1 MSTPITVLMS
11 VYNGERWLG
20 ESIGSILNQSFVD
33 FEFIIVND
41 GSSDSS
47 LEIIQNYAAKDTRII
62 VIDKSNTGLA
72 DSLNVGIWQSR
83 GEWIARIDA
92 DDLAEPAR
100 LERQI
105 QKAQSSPNL
114 VLIGTGLRII
124 NDTATDGAIYRYP
137 GNHETLVRNLQTA
150 KRFFA
155 HSSAMY
161 RSKTVKNLG
170 GYRTRIKRA
179 QDWDLW
185 LRISELGRLACIK
198 EPLVKVRKHGDQI
211 SNDEGGFRQ
220 KVDCRVAI
228 VSYWLRQMGY
238 QDPVSNEFSNEQFI
252 QFRGWVEQKVELSA
266 AKELDNFTSYIKKVI
281 EKKQGL
287 QEKLLQVA
295 KHILLQPEISFRV
308 LLRRTFGD
316 LTPRFWAAEWIKS
329 R

>member
-20 ESIGSILNQSFVD
+20 ESIDSILNQSFVD

-41 GSSDSS
+41 GSGDSS
-47 LEIIQNYAAKDTRII
+47 LEIIRDYAAKDTRIV

-92 DDLAEPAR
+92 DDLAEPDR
-100 LERQI
+100 LQRQI
-105 QKAQSSPNL
+105 QRAQSCPYL

-124 NDTATDGAIYRYP
+124 HDTGTDEAIYRYP
-137 GNHETLVRNLQTA
+137 ENHWALVRNLQTA
-150 KRFFA
+150 RRFFA

-161 RSKTVKNLG
+161 RTETAKNLG

-179 QDWDLW
+179 QDCDLW
-185 LRISELGRLACIK
+185 LRMSEIGHFSCIK
-198 EPLVKVRKHGDQI
+198 EPLVKIRKHGDQI
-211 SNDEGGFRQ
+211 SHDDGGFRQ
-220 KVDCRVAI
+220 KVDSRVAI
-228 VSYWLRQMGY
+228 ISYWLREMGC

-252 QFRGWVEQKVELSA
+252 QFRGWVEQKVELSVD
-266 AKELDNFTSYIKKVI
+266 KEIDNFISHIKQAI

-287 QEKLLQVA
+287 LEMLLQVA
-295 KHILLQPEISFRV
+295 KHILLQPNISFRV

-316 LTPRFWAAEWIKS
+316 LTPHFWAAEWIKS